1 MARRLPRPILRL
13 CRAPAKPPPKPSRS
27 HFEHANLSSEPP
39 WPHFQSAK
47 ASTKPLYPHFL
58 SVKAST
64 EPRCPHFRSVKPS
77 TKPPRSQ
84 IQSVKASTG
93 FYPCFC
99 DVTKICM
106 IYSWDTRARIS
117 YRRMLCLLERAWM
130 EYRMMSEIDWYV
142 ITNSYIQY
150 DLYSCECSNLY
161 KLYSYI

>member
-13 CRAPAKPPPKPSRS
+13 CRAPAKPPPKPPRS
-27 HFEHANLSSEPP
+27 HFEHANLSPEPP

-47 ASTKPLYPHFL
+47 ASTKPLW
-58 SVKAST
+58 
-64 EPRCPHFRSVKPS
+64 PHFRSAKPS

-150 DLYSCECSNLY
+150 DLYSCERSNLY